1 MISPIQHQKPTTLN
15 QLWITTACGSR
26 WHQRTVRV
34 IVNLIYLP
42 IELFNSIFLVLKQ
55 LRYTCD
61 QPSFQKMAIHGW
73 YVGIH
78 TFFLPFRKLLFF
90 DPMTLCSTS
99 NYLSLSSRKWNIEQT
114 LTAQTSRQ
122 WIQMP
127 ASYPV
132 RWFAAIPHV
141 NLKPSQSLPKR
152 MAPLC
157 FGASL
162 YFIKIY
168 LDYLKQGRGELEALY
183 LSSILFRDG
192 APEFAGALQAI
203 LESISGYSLS
213 FSPSISSFFATLFS
227 PLDGVSYKEEGE
239 RFKQNICFG
248 ASWISKLLGFEL
260 EMIKEN
266 SELSTGIYLVL
277 TAKNNSPKGHA
288 MVYIKLSEDQG
299 FLFDTNIGLVECHSK
314 RSLFSH
320 CQEYNPERIQLNKT
334 NNLV

>member
-1 MISPIQHQKPTTLN
+1 MSPIQYQEPSIFN
-15 QLWITTACGSR
+15 QLWIKTACGSR
-26 WHQRTVRV
+26 WYHRTVRV

-42 IELFNSIFLVLKQ
+42 IELINSTFLVLSQ
-55 LRYTCD
+55 IRYTCE
-61 QPSFQKMAIHGW
+61 QSSYQKMAKHCW
-73 YVGIH
+73 YVGVH
-78 TFFLPFRKLLFF
+78 TILFPLRKLLFF
-90 DPMTLCSTS
+90 DPMTLCTAS
-99 NYLSLSSRKWNIEQT
+99 NHHSLSSPKWNMEQT

-132 RWFAAIPHV
+132 RWYAAIPQIR
-141 NLKPSQSLPKR
+141 LKPSQILPNR
-152 MAPLC
+152 MKPLC

-162 YFIKIY
+162 YFIKSY
-168 LDYLKQGRGELEALY
+168 LGYLEKGQSEAEALY
-183 LSSILFRDG
+183 LSTIPFQHG
-192 APEFAGALQAI
+192 APDFAAALQAI
-203 LESISGYSLS
+203 LDSISEYSLS
-213 FSPSISSFFATLFS
+213 FSPSISSFFATLF
-227 PLDGVSYKEEGE
+227 PPFDGISYKEEGK

-260 EMIKEN
+260 QKIKES

-288 MVYIKLSEDQG
+288 MVYIKLSENQG

-334 NNLV
+334 TNLV